1 MKKSVMTL
9 AVTATVGFGTIFG
22 GTYTTEAASISGL
35 KGEQSNI
42 QEKRSDI
49 NSTITQKNN
58 QISDLQNQQA
68 NVLSEIT
75 RLDKAISDSTN
86 KINET
91 NAKLES
97 TKAEILKLQGEMEV
111 IKDRIE
117 KRNIL
122 LKDRARSY
130 QETGG
135 MVNYIDVLM
144 GASSFSDFVGRAN
157 AVVTIME
164 ADQAILKEHEADK
177 QALETKQEQVT
188 ANLASIEKMA
198 ADLQKLK
205 QQLNVQK
212 AEKDKAL
219 ASLKEQE
226 AEAHEG
232 VMDLQEQDALLAA
245 QQTAIQQAI
254 KMEQEAQA
262 KAAAAAE
269 AKATAA
275 AEAAKRAA
283 STTASS
289 GSSSSSKSAS
299 SGASSVASSGSTPGV
314 SSGIWTQPATGYLSS
329 GFGQRGSERHVGV
342 DIANGASVPIVA
354 AADGVVSRSYL
365 SSTYG
370 NCIFV
375 SHSINGQ
382 VYTTVYAHMSTR
394 LVGNGAVVK
403 KGQQIG
409 VMGNTGASHGQH
421 LHFELHK
428 GPWTQDKRYA
438 ISPVGIVPLP

>member
-1 MKKSVMTL
+1 MRKSIVTL

-22 GTYTTEAASISGL
+22 GTSVRTEAASISSL
-35 KGEQSNI
+35 KGEQNKI
-42 QEKRSDI
+42 QEQRSDI
-49 NSTITQKNN
+49 NSTINQKSN
-58 QISDLQNQQA
+58 QITDLQNQQA
-68 NVLSEIT
+68 DVKDEIT
-75 RLDKAISDSTN
+75 RLDKAIADSTN

-91 NAKLES
+91 TAKLES
-97 TKAEILKLQGEMEV
+97 TKAEILELQGEMEV

-135 MVNYIDVLM
+135 VVNYLDVLM
-144 GASSFSDFVGRAN
+144 GSTSFSDFVGRAN
-157 AVVTIME
+157 AVVTIMQ

-177 QALETKQEQVT
+177 QALETKQKQVQ
-188 ANLASIEKMA
+188 ANLANIEKMA
-198 ADLQKLK
+198 ADLQTLK

-212 AEKDKAL
+212 ADKDKLL
-219 ASLKEQE
+219 ASLKDQE
-226 AEAHEG
+226 NEVHEG
-232 VMDLQEQDALLAA
+232 LMDLQEQDALLAA
-245 QQTAIQQAI
+245 QQTAIQQAF

-262 KAAAAAE
+262 KAAAEA
-269 AKATAA
+269 AKAAKAA
-275 AEAAKRAA
+275 AEAAKRQAA
-283 STTASS
+283 SSH
-289 GSSSSSKSAS
+289 SSSSSSSNTSSSSS
-299 SGASSVASSGSTPGV
+299 SGLVSSGSTPGV
-314 SSGIWTQPATGYLSS
+314 SSGYWTQPAVGYLSS
-329 GFGQRGSERHVGV
+329 GFGTRGSERHVGV
-342 DIANGASVPIVA
+342 DIANRTAVPIVA
-354 AADGVVSRSYL
+354 AADGVVIRSYL

-382 VYTTVYAHMSTR
+382 VYTTVYAHMTTR
-394 LVGNGAVVK
+394 LVGGGAVVK

-428 GPWTQDKRYA
+428 GPWTQDKRFA
-438 ISPVGIVPLP
+438 INPVGIVPLP

>member
-1 MKKSVMTL
+1 MRKTVMSL

-22 GTYTTEAASISGL
+22 GTSVITEAASISSL
-35 KGEQSNI
+35 KGEQNKI
-42 QEKRSDI
+42 QEQRSGI
-49 NSTITQKNN
+49 NSTINQKNN

-68 NVLSEIT
+68 DVKSEIT
-75 RLDKAISDSTN
+75 RIDYAITDSTN
-86 KINET
+86 KIKEKT
-91 NAKLES
+91 AKLES
-97 TKAEILKLQGEMEV
+97 TKAEIMKLQGQMEV

-117 KRNIL
+117 KRNVL

-144 GASSFSDFVGRAN
+144 GSENFSDFVDRAN
-157 AVVTIME
+157 AVVTIMQ

-177 QALETKQEQVT
+177 QELEIKQDEVKT
-188 ANLASIEKMA
+188 NLASLEKMVS
-198 ADLQKLK
+198 DLQTLN
-205 QQLNVQK
+205 QQLSAQK
-212 AEKDKAL
+212 AEKDKLL

-226 AEAHEG
+226 NEAHEG

-245 QQTAIQQAI
+245 QQAAIQKAI
-254 KMEQEAQA
+254 SMEQEAQA
-262 KAAAAAE
+262 RAAAE
-269 AKATAA
+269 AAAQA
-275 AEAAKRAA
+275 AEAAKRKAA
-283 STTASS
+283 SSS
-289 GSSSSSKSAS
+289 NTSSSSSSSRVS
-299 SGASSVASSGSTPGV
+299 SGATPGV
-314 SSGIWTQPATGYLSS
+314 SSGYWTQPAVGYLSS
-329 GFGQRGSERHVGV
+329 GFGVRGSERHAGV
-342 DIANGASVPIVA
+342 DIANRAAVPIVA
-354 AADGVVSRSYL
+354 AADGVVIRSYL

-382 VYTTVYAHMSTR
+382 VYTTVYAHMTTR
-394 LVGNGAVVK
+394 MVGSGAVVK

-428 GPWTQDKRYA
+428 GPWTQDKRFA
-438 ISPVGIVPLP
+438 INPVGIVPLP

>member
-1 MKKSVMTL
+1 MRKTVMSL

-22 GTYTTEAASISGL
+22 GTSVITEAASISSL
-35 KGEQSNI
+35 KGEQNKI
-42 QEKRSDI
+42 QEQRSGI
-49 NSTITQKNN
+49 NSTINQKNN

-68 NVLSEIT
+68 DVKSEIT
-75 RLDKAISDSTN
+75 RIDYAITDSTN
-86 KINET
+86 KIKEKT
-91 NAKLES
+91 AKLES
-97 TKAEILKLQGEMEV
+97 TKAEIMELQGQMEV

-117 KRNIL
+117 KRNVL

-144 GASSFSDFVGRAN
+144 GSENFSDFVDRAN
-157 AVVTIME
+157 AVVTIMQ

-177 QALETKQEQVT
+177 QELETKQNEVKT
-188 ANLASIEKMA
+188 NLASLEKMVS
-198 ADLQKLK
+198 DLQTLN
-205 QQLNVQK
+205 QQLSAQK
-212 AEKDKAL
+212 AEKDKLL

-226 AEAHEG
+226 NEAHEG

-245 QQTAIQQAI
+245 QQAAIQKAI
-254 KMEQEAQA
+254 SMEQEAQA
-262 KAAAAAE
+262 RAAAE
-269 AKATAA
+269 AAAEA
-275 AEAAKRAA
+275 AEAAKRKAA
-283 STTASS
+283 SSS
-289 GSSSSSKSAS
+289 NTSSSSSSSQVS
-299 SGASSVASSGSTPGV
+299 SGATPGV
-314 SSGIWTQPATGYLSS
+314 SSGYWTQPAVGYLSS
-329 GFGQRGSERHVGV
+329 GFGVRGSERHAGV
-342 DIANGASVPIVA
+342 DIANRAAVPIVA
-354 AADGVVSRSYL
+354 AADGVVIRSYL

-382 VYTTVYAHMSTR
+382 VYTTVYAHMTTR
-394 LVGNGAVVK
+394 MVGSGAVVK

-428 GPWTQDKRYA
+428 GPWTQDKRFA
-438 ISPVGIVPLP
+438 INPVGIVPLP

>member
-1 MKKSVMTL
+1 MRKSIVTL

-22 GTYTTEAASISGL
+22 GTSVRTEAASISSL
-35 KGEQSNI
+35 KGEQNKI
-42 QEKRSDI
+42 QEQRSDI
-49 NSTITQKNN
+49 NSTINQKSD
-58 QISDLQNQQA
+58 QITDLQNQQA
-68 NVLSEIT
+68 DVKDEIS
-75 RLDKAISDSTN
+75 RLDMAITDSTN

-91 NAKLES
+91 TAKLES
-97 TKAEILKLQGEMEV
+97 TKAEILTLQGEMEV

-144 GASSFSDFVGRAN
+144 GSTSFSDFVDRAN
-157 AVVTIME
+157 AVVTIVQ

-177 QALETKQEQVT
+177 KELETKQEQVKR
-188 ANLASIEKMA
+188 NLASIEKMV
-198 ADLQKLK
+198 ADLQTLK

-212 AEKDKAL
+212 ADKDKLL
-219 ASLKEQE
+219 ASLKDQE
-226 AEAHEG
+226 NEVHEG
-232 VMDLQEQDALLAA
+232 LMDLQEQDALLAA

-254 KMEQEAQA
+254 KLEQEAQA
-262 KAAAAAE
+262 KAAAEAAKAAAE
-269 AKATAA
+269 A
-275 AEAAKRAA
+275 AEAAKRQAA
-283 STTASS
+283 SSNHSS
-289 GSSSSSKSAS
+289 STSSSSS
-299 SGASSVASSGSTPGV
+299 SGRVSSGSTPGV
-314 SSGIWTQPATGYLSS
+314 SSGYWTQPAVGYLSS
-329 GFGQRGSERHVGV
+329 GFGTRGSERHVGV
-342 DIANGASVPIVA
+342 DIANRAAVPIVA
-354 AADGVVSRSYL
+354 AADGVVIRSYL

-382 VYTTVYAHMSTR
+382 VYTTVYAHMTTR
-394 LVGNGAVVK
+394 LVGGGAVVK

-428 GPWTQDKRYA
+428 GPWTQDKRFA
-438 ISPVGIVPLP
+438 INPVGIVPLP